1 MDQWD
6 HMIDLVLHTAVHRA
20 DLSLELHAL
29 HCLLV
34 SVSRRMFGQLLLPS
48 TLDKHLVPLGLVA
61 LVVATRRFALAFFVG
76 FVAVVDPVILFDGA
90 FAVASV
96 DTLSTRSGAGES
108 LANVS
113 VLTGFAGEVVGQA
126 EAQRLCVSRWV
137 L

>member
-1 MDQWD
+1 M
-6 HMIDLVLHTAVHRA
+6 
-20 DLSLELHAL
+20 
-29 HCLLV
+29 
-34 SVSRRMFGQLLLPS
+34 PS
-48 TLDKHLVPLGLVA
+48 TLDKHLVPLGFIA
-61 LVVATRRFALAFFVG
+61 LIVATRRFALAFFVG

-113 VLTGFAGEVVGQA
+113 ALTGFAGEVVGQA